1 MEICGLKNTIQAHF
15 TEKCHFWCI
24 ILLLYETRSSRGWTF
39 GSQPNKLNHVT
50 RNIFVTPKD
59 VCKCYG
65 LQTPNRKLQFSSMLC
80 RSAKHW
86 STSSPAPLSQA
97 LMSAHCKRLGAHFTS
112 PCSLYFFRWVC
123 LLDHCSKV
131 ASYLEL
137 PSWSHETTRQSIRC
151 LTRVN
156 SI

>member
-39 GSQPNKLNHVT
+39 GSQPNKLNYIT

-59 VCKCYG
+59 VCECYG
-65 LQTPNRKLQFSSMLC
+65 SQTPNRKLQFSSMLC
-80 RSAKHW
+80 RSAKHRVL
-86 STSSPAPLSQA
+86 SPLLLSQA

-112 PCSLYFFRWVC
+112 PCPKCFRWVC
-123 LLDHCSKV
+123 LLDHCSKR
-131 ASYLEL
+131 ASYPEL
-137 PSWSHETTRQSIRC
+137 PSWSHETTRQSIRR
-151 LTRVN
+151 LTRAN